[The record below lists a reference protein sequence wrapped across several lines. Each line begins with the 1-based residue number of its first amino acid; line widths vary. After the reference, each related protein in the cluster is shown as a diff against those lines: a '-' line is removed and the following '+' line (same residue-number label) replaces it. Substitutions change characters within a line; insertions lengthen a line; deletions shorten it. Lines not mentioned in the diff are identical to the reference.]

1 MEIKSKILNFMEI
14 LMISKIKTVLNF
26 KITIIKI
33 NLIMIVVHGFNDSY
47 NIYNISYLIC
57 YINYIN
63 FNFNHNKIYNYII
76 YISLMH
82 YMNN

>member
-47 NIYNISYLIC
+47 NKYNIFNIFIYFELKQYFIITKYTITLYIHNLFLILD
-57 YINYIN
+57 Y
-63 FNFNHNKIYNYII
+63 
-76 YISLMH
+76 
-82 YMNN
+82 